1 MQTPF
6 LGKDNDDDD
15 DDDYRAHVGCNTQ
28 TRVSVG
34 VNVVLTCVQIA
45 VGVYAKSQALVA
57 DGLNSLSDLIADGVV
72 LFASHHSQ
80 KDADHDHPYGHQRFE
95 TAASLVLGLLLLA
108 VGVGMLWLALQ
119 KLQSPAS
126 IQQAHVVALWVAAA
140 ALASKEL
147 LYRYPEDGRHGRHG
161 RGGRTPGV
169 RRITNR
175 RGRSRHRRAGSPA
188 RHAKPPRTQCRDP
201 RRSVESPRPRLSQC
215 KSVGT
220 IRCAGQ
226 YAPDVASNRP

>member
-28 TRVSVG
+28 TWVSVG

-57 DGLNSLSDLIADGVV
+57 DGLHSLSDLIADGVV

-140 ALASKEL
+140 ALASTEL
-147 LYRYPEDGRHGRHG
+147 LFRYPEDGRHGR
-161 RGGRTPGV
+161 GG
-169 RRITNR
+169 R
-175 RGRSRHRRAGSPA
+175 RGRSRHRRAGTPA
-188 RHAKPPRTQCRDP
+188 RHAKPPRTQCHDP

-215 KSVGT
+215 ESVGT

-226 YAPDVASNRP
+226 YAPDVAANRL